1 MLEGQ
6 TKESEQRRLSCG
18 NQQSFSPR
26 ICTMSRGVH
35 ISFDLI
41 CGSSLVPRLP
51 IDPWWSEKERSS
63 NHVGE
68 FERSGIYRFSLRV
81 YWLYS
86 IRYIFE
92 EIEAPFLIKWHPE
105 KKCNASS
112 ASGASAVASMVCFCC
127 NSRLG
132 IYLLYLY
139 VAIMVETLRRIKD
152 FSVEGALVY
161 LITPWTIWWYTI
173 LKNVLEQVRITPDSI
188 TYCYGGAWGIG
199 VDNTCPSLASM

>member
-1 MLEGQ
+1 MYDVQGCTYLVRPDLRLLTG
-6 TKESEQRRLSCG
+6 TTPSDWPLVVWKRKEFQ
-18 NQQSFSPR
+18 PR
-26 ICTMSRGVH
+26 WRIR
-35 ISFDLI
+35 
-41 CGSSLVPRLP
+41 
-51 IDPWWSEKERSS
+51 K
-63 NHVGE
+63 VGY
-68 FERSGIYRFSLRV
+68 IYRFSLRV

-86 IRYIFE
+86 IRHIFE